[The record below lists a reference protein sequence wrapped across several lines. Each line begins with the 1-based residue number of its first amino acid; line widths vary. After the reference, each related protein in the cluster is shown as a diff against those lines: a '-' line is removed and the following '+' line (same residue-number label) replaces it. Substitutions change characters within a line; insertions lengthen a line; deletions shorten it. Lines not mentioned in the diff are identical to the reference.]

1 MNELERRVVEA
12 AERWALAPTGSQ
24 EEDSAESDLYRC
36 VLALR
41 AADGATST
49 VTWVTR
55 TWADVRQGD
64 TVRMPGTEQTTTVFD
79 RYWPPVSAS
88 GVSAGL
94 RPRFAGSWHMVAGE
108 KHWDD
113 RVVRPGECCVVIVSA
128 DATPRFMN
136 PAAPVEIMMTDEE
149 LEAIQLLGSWDE
161 RVKVVTT
168 K

>member
-1 MNELERRVVEA
+1 MNELERRVLEA
-12 AERWALAPTGSQ
+12 AERWALAPAGSQ
-24 EEDSAESDLYRC
+24 EEDSAGSDLYRC

-41 AADGATST
+41 AADGATT
-49 VTWVTR
+49 AFTWVTR

-79 RYWPPVSAS
+79 RYWPAEK
-88 GVSAGL
+88 G
-94 RPRFAGSWHMVAGE
+94 RAGSWHMVTGE

-113 RVVRPGECCVVIVSA
+113 RLVQPGECCVVIVSPSSGA
-128 DATPRFMN
+128 RFMN

-161 RVKVVTT
+161 RVKVVSTN
-168 K
+168 